1 MTEQH
6 ELYLYPPN
14 TIGSNNE
21 GYFHRLNFD
30 QQESLKIVE
39 RWVEEKQI
47 DMLLLSRNALH
58 PTLTMLRY
66 LRANG
71 FDPELAITHMTTN
84 IAWRIEMKVD
94 ELVSRHWIIF
104 LCYNY
109 MTSFYGILS

>member
-30 QQESLKIVE
+30 QQESLKIVQ
-39 RWVEEKQI
+39 RWVEEKKI
-47 DMLLLSRNALH
+47 DMMLLSRNALH

-84 IAWRIEMKVD
+84 IAWRMEMNVD
-94 ELVSRHWIIF
+94 ELVRR
-104 LCYNY
+104 C
-109 MTSFYGILS
+109 GIHLIS